1 MLTPQACIFTWI
13 VFSRETFPLLKR
25 CIMEAGRTYQSAD
38 RGKTFRSLTMLHV
51 VLSGAIFKF
60 PSLQRVELEGKY
72 VFWISERAAFSVW
85 GCLLH
90 SCAITVRCLVASGK
104 AAQTGRERTMGSA
117 NVQEASSNI
126 YRSTVLPLRCLSRRW
141 RVIPHVVHWI
151 PAKEG
156 KMEHLFDVWPS
167 SGTEVAARLQSRS
180 AQIQDGG
187 RPLRLSAPQQC
198 LCPHS
203 VSDAMSAR
211 LQDSAFKEESKW
223 DLASHPDTARTFFA
237 LLISC
242 CARLL
247 RARRFTTTAC
257 LFFSVSAVSIAQWH
271 RGSS

>member
-38 RGKTFRSLTMLHV
+38 REKHSGHWRCSTLFWVGPFSNSPPCREWSLRGNMYFGFQSEPPFQSEAV
-51 VLSGAIFKF
+51 YYIPA
-60 PSLQRVELEGKY
+60 SLQY
-72 VFWISERAAFSVW
+72 VVW
-85 GCLLH
+85 WL
-90 SCAITVRCLVASGK
+90 
-104 AAQTGRERTMGSA
+104 RERLHKQAERGRWGALT
-117 NVQEASSNI
+117 
-126 YRSTVLPLRCLSRRW
+126 CRR
-141 RVIPHVVHWI
+141 
-151 PAKEG
+151 
-156 KMEHLFDVWPS
+156 HLLTFTDRPS
-167 SGTEVAARLQSRS
+167 SLCAVCLADGVWFLTWFTESLPKKVKWSTCLMSDQVLGRKLQRDFNRVALKFRT
-180 AQIQDGG
+180 D
-187 RPLRLSAPQQC
+187 RLSAPQQC